1 MPFQPDPT
9 TPSEPGRG
17 RSVLVLVT
25 GGIAAYKACTVVRRL
40 ADAGCTVRVAMTD
53 SATHFVT
60 PMTFEALTG
69 RSVGTTLWGE
79 GGEEP
84 LDHINW
90 VRDADLVVV
99 SPCTANFLAKMALGL
114 ADDLPSTLVSAAGAT
129 PVVVAPAMN
138 DQMWRNPP
146 NQQHLAA
153 LRERGMRVVEPGTGF
168 LACGVVAEGRLAEPD
183 EIVAAALAE
192 LAPGPL
198 RGQSVLVTAGGTREP
213 IDAVRYIGNRSSGR
227 MGIALAARARDLGA
241 TTTLLLGPTDVPPPP
256 GVEVHRFASVT
267 DLQELVQHH
276 APEADAVVMTAAVS
290 DYRPKDPAEGKTKKE
305 DGVPTLELEA
315 TPDLLAGL
323 GQAKPAGQCLIG
335 FALETGDDTTVQ
347 EQAQAKLERKG
358 LDLIVGN
365 RADVE
370 GEGFE
375 STTNRVY
382 VLDRDG
388 YGEWLPPGD
397 KAALAHRI
405 WDRALDLFSRPPR
418 RASHGA

>member
-1 MPFQPDPT
+1 MPFQPDST

-40 ADAGCTVRVAMTD
+40 ADAGCSVRVAMTD
-53 SATHFVT
+53 AATHFVT

-69 RSVGTTLWGE
+69 QSVGTTLWGE

-99 SPCTANFLAKMALGL
+99 SPCTANFLAKLALGL
-114 ADDLPSTLVSAAGAT
+114 ADDLPSTLVSAAGST

-146 NQQHLAA
+146 NQQHLAT
-153 LRERGMRVVEPGTGF
+153 LRERGVRIVEPGTGF
-168 LACGVVAEGRLAEPD
+168 LACGVIAEGRLAEPE
-183 EIVAAALAE
+183 EIVTAALAE
-192 LAPGPL
+192 LTPGPL
-198 RGQSVLVTAGGTREP
+198 RGHSVLVTAGGTREP

-241 TTTLLLGPTDVPPPP
+241 ATTLLLGPTDVAPPA
-256 GVEVHRFASVT
+256 GVEVHRFGSVAE
-267 DLQELVQHH
+267 LQAQVERL
-276 APEADAVVMTAAVS
+276 APGADAVVMTAAVS
-290 DYRPKDPAEGKTKKE
+290 DYRPVAPAGGKRKKA
-305 DGVPTLELEA
+305 DGVPSLTLEA

-335 FALETGDDTTVQ
+335 FALETGDDATVQ
-347 EQAQAKLERKG
+347 TEAQGKLERKS
-358 LDLIVGN
+358 LDVIVGN
-365 RADVE
+365 RADVA

-388 YGEWLPPGD
+388 RGEWLPPGD
-397 KAALAHRI
+397 KAALAIAI
-405 WDRALDLFSRPPR
+405 WDRVLALFAQPPH
-418 RASHGA
+418 RASGSA